1 MLKMGL
7 FVRLEAKP
15 GKEADVEA
23 FLKKGLELANQESK
37 TPVWFGVKFGPS
49 SFAVFDAFDD
59 ESGRQAHLTGPIA
72 KALMDNAPTLFA
84 SAPNIERFDVVGAKV
99 TT

>member
-1 MLKMGL
+1 
-7 FVRLEAKP
+7 
-15 GKEADVEA
+15 
-23 FLKKGLELANQESK
+23 
-37 TPVWFGVKFGPS
+37 
-49 SFAVFDAFDD
+49 VFDAFDD